1 MFSRSPPPEQK
12 SKPADLKPFELP
24 KAGQTS
30 PPPVPALVPDEPET
44 TSPPRSAPPIQA
56 PRATPGSGAGFSM
69 GSLIGNDL
77 TISGQGLK
85 ISTRGTLQ
93 VDGRVEGDVIG
104 SEVIVGEHGHVTG
117 MVQAERVIVRGKV
130 HGTVRGL
137 SVTLASGSHVEGDVH
152 HRELSVEQ
160 GAHLDGRVRR
170 PQDVNDLK
178 PVFDPPPAKAA

>member
-12 SKPADLKPFELP
+12 SKTADLKPFEMP
-24 KAGQTS
+24 KTS
-30 PPPVPALVPDEPET
+30 QSNPPAIPAVVGEET
-44 TSPPRSAPPIQA
+44 PPAAPSRAA
-56 PRATPGSGAGFSM
+56 PTMPASKPTHATGAGFSM

-104 SEVIVGEHGHVTG
+104 TEVIVGENGHVTG
-117 MVQAERVIVRGKV
+117 MVQAERVIVRGRV

-170 PQDVNDLK
+170 PQDANDLK

>member
-12 SKPADLKPFELP
+12 SKAAELKPFEIS
-24 KAGQTS
+24 KTS
-30 PPPVPALVPDEPET
+30 PPAIPARADDAIPAT
-44 TSPPRSAPPIQA
+44 TTPQRAQPSGATRSQ
-56 PRATPGSGAGFSM
+56 GAGFSM

-104 SEVIVGEHGHVTG
+104 TEVIVGENGYVTG
-117 MVQAERVIVRGKV
+117 MVQAETVIVRGKV

-152 HRELSVEQ
+152 HRELTVEQ

-170 PQDVNDLK
+170 PRDPNDLK